1 MVRLLAACLGLATL
15 SLLLP
20 SELSYDPLAWVVWGR
35 EIAHLGLDT
44 SGGPSWKPLRS
55 LTTRTLPSAS
65 GPVVASGE
73 LEAGEALRRKVEN
86 IAETHPDAGVRR
98 AAGG

>member
-15 SLLLP
+15 SPLPP

-44 SGGPSWKPLRS
+44 SGGPSWKPL
-55 LTTRTLPSAS
+55 LVAFTTRHPS
-65 GPVVASGE
+65 G
-73 LEAGEALRRKVEN
+73 R
-86 IAETHPDAGVRR
+86 RR
-98 AAGG
+98 AEKQATKGGRGRVLGLVTLL